1 MNSHVFFRKRPIAA
15 AIHALT
21 VPAALVFVVPSAVAE
36 PADTVETITV
46 TATRREEV
54 VQDVPINIS
63 AVSGNDIEQQ
73 GIVSLAQLSQWVP
86 GLYIVNQGSRG
97 TGRIVARGLNA
108 DPLA

>member
-1 MNSHVFFRKRPIAA
+1 MRFRAMNWGESMNSHVFFRKRPIAA

-21 VPAALVFVVPSAVAE
+21 VPAALVFVAPPAVAE

-86 GLYIVNQGSRG
+86 GLYIV
-97 TGRIVARGLNA
+97 
-108 DPLA
+108 